1 MTAQRLELDEAMQIS
16 EMAFL
21 PCHATANADTDDAS
35 FSLKVVNETG
45 EELLSISHIAR
56 SQYTNP
62 VHLAGL
68 LESARLELSKDGLL
82 LSPWSM
88 PAQPGSR
95 E

>member
-1 MTAQRLELDEAMQIS
+1 MRIS

-21 PCHATANADTDDAS
+21 PCRATAKADAEDAS
-35 FSLKVVNETG
+35 FSLRVVNATG
-45 EELLSISHIAR
+45 KEVLSISRIAR

-68 LESARLELSKDGLL
+68 LESARLELSKDGLS

-88 PAQPGSR
+88 PA
-95 E
+95 